1 MHSTGSPSG
10 TSSGESASLP
20 IDLDAVASLL
30 ARYGILLDQESDTQW
45 SELFTLD
52 ARLEVIGGPIVEGRP
67 ALKDFAGKSPRGTHV
82 TGVPHVEVVDSQH
95 RRYSATSSWIFLN
108 RGTGASVGGLYYDD
122 LIPHSDGSLL
132 FASRRIAMLSR

>member
-122 LIPHSDGSLL
+122 FIPHSDGSLL

>member
-122 LIPHSDGSLL
+122 LVPHGEGSLL
-132 FASRRIAMLSR
+132 FASRRIAMLNR